1 MRSRV
6 LRHARCHVDLHVGA
20 LERAPVAVARLA
32 RQPVARARRPAHR
45 REAVLGEQLL
55 ELGVVRREE
64 LVQYAVGGEG
74 QLVLNAVL
82 AQRAQVARALLAH
95 VHRAREVRV
104 VRLLDLEGVRRE
116 LQKVRDGLLGVV
128 GIWGVSSSGL
138 LGEVSI
144 WRVDE

>member
-1 MRSRV
+1 M
-6 LRHARCHVDLHVGA
+6 
-20 LERAPVAVARLA
+20 
-32 RQPVARARRPAHR
+32 
-45 REAVLGEQLL
+45 
-55 ELGVVRREE
+55 
-64 LVQYAVGGEG
+64 QYAVGGEG

>member
-1 MRSRV
+1 M
-6 LRHARCHVDLHVGA
+6 
-20 LERAPVAVARLA
+20 AVARLA

-45 REAVLGEQLL
+45 REAVLDEQLL

-74 QLVLNAVL
+74 QASSSSTLCLRSAL
-82 AQRAQVARALLAH
+82 RLLAPSLPTCTE
-95 VHRAREVRV
+95 RARCVLCAFSTLKVCGASFRN
-104 VRLLDLEGVRRE
+104 
-116 LQKVRDGLLGVV
+116 KVRDGLLGVV